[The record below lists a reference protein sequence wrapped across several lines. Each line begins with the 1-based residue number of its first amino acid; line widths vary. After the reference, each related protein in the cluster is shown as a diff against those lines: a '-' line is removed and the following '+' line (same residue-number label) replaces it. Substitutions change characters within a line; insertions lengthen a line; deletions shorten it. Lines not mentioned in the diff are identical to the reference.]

1 MSFKITCLISYLAT
15 ALLSTITMNR
25 KAGTS
30 SYSLQLISRAVCG
43 LMMYFA
49 PATMVPLVYVVNSKL
64 PNISTDYMLFPTA
77 SYLALTIH
85 S

>member
-1 MSFKITCLISYLAT
+1 MLHLAYFSTTFPSKPGNLMVHATMLT
-15 ALLSTITMNR
+15 ALLPSISTAM
-25 KAGTS
+25 
-30 SYSLQLISRAVCG
+30 CG

-64 PNISTDYMLFPTA
+64 PSISTDYLLFPTA